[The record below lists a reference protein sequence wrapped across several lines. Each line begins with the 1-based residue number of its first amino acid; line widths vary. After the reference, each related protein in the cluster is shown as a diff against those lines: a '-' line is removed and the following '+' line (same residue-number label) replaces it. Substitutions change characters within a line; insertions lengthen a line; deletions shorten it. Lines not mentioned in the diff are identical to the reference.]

1 MPLFCANRPFAQCTV
16 AIATT
21 ITESISAGPIGPS
34 NPVATSSPLAISV
47 SAGKR
52 RERLAGLE
60 AELLEEATGAGEA
73 VAAEPAEDL
82 LGAVRRHHQPEH
94 HPHHQQP

>member
-34 NPVATSSPLAISV
+34 SPVATSSPLAISV
-47 SAGKR
+47 APASAANV
-52 RERLAGLE
+52 LPGLKPSCSKKPP
-60 AELLEEATGAGEA
+60 
-73 VAAEPAEDL
+73 VPAS
-82 LGAVRRHHQPEH
+82 P
-94 HPHHQQP
+94 